1 MTNFKIFNESNN
13 IYTGINTPQF
23 SQLEQLAELSNSH
36 NLQLPHIGMFGEAST
51 GKTTSTKLL
60 ADSCN
65 YLFLVYN
72 AMDFSSLEEFHNI
85 LFNRFKTLNS
95 GEYAINNGF
104 FGIPTKKTVI
114 LIDEA
119 QELKN
124 SIQTALLSV
133 LTKKSGVF
141 SEILQYTFLIDNIT
155 WVLATTDSSKLIY
168 PLTTR
173 LVPIT
178 FNQYTLEDIKHII
191 FMKYPLISN
200 GGLEIMAKCSK
211 LVPRIAIRNSEFL
224 VSSNKMLEIISE
236 EKTEKFA
243 KTFLGCEKN
252 GVDGIDKRI
261 LAYLTL
267 YQKQIKPIDKISLS
281 GFTKI
286 KTHLEEKGLSS
297 LSSYEHR
304 EYNKAKFQIFMLT
317 EKINNAP
324 PIPKSRQDISLA
336 CRLLD
341 LKDLEVRLSFLEG
354 LNFIEKTPKG
364 ICISEQYRT
373 NN

>member
-1 MTNFKIFNESNN
+1 MTNFKIFNETNN
-13 IYTGINTPQF
+13 IYPGINTPQF
-23 SQLEQLAELSNSH
+23 SQLEQLAELTNIH
-36 NLQLPHIGMFGEAST
+36 KFQLPHIGMFGEAST

-60 ADSCN
+60 ANACD
-65 YLFLVYN
+65 YYFMAYN
-72 AMDFSSLEEFHNI
+72 AMDFSSLDEFHTI
-85 LFNRFKTLNS
+85 LFTKFKALNS
-95 GEYAINNGF
+95 GEYALNNGF

-155 WVLATTDSSKLIY
+155 WIFATTDSSRLLY

-191 FMKYPLISN
+191 GMKYPLISD
-200 GGLEIMAKCSK
+200 GGREIMAKCSK
-211 LVPRIAIRNSEFL
+211 LVPRTAIRNSDFL
-224 VSSNKMLEIISE
+224 VAKNTEGVISE
-236 EKTEKFA
+236 NKTEDFA

-252 GVDGIDKRI
+252 GIDGIDKRI
-261 LAYLTL
+261 LAYLAN
-267 YQKQIKPIDKISLS
+267 YQKQIKPIDKISLA
-281 GFTKI
+281 GFI
-286 KTHLEEKGLSS
+286 KLKTYLENKGLST
-297 LSSYEHR
+297 LSAYEHK
-304 EYNKAKFQIFMLT
+304 EYNKAKFQIFMLS
-317 EKINNAP
+317 EKINTAP

-341 LKDLEVRLSFLEG
+341 LKDLEVRLSFLES

>member
-1 MTNFKIFNESNN
+1 MTNLKIFNENN
-13 IYTGINTPQF
+13 LIYAGINTPQF
-23 SQLEQLAELSNSH
+23 SQLEQLAELSNLH
-36 NLQLPHIGMFGEAST
+36 NIQLPHTGMFGEAST

-60 ADSCN
+60 AKACD
-65 YLFLVYN
+65 YLFLEYN
-72 AMDFSSLEEFHNI
+72 AMDFGSIEEFHRI
-85 LFNRFKTLNS
+85 LFTRFRDLNS
-95 GEYAINNGF
+95 GEYALNNGS
-104 FGIPTKKTVI
+104 FGIPTKKTLI

-119 QELKN
+119 QELKT

-155 WVLATTDSSKLIY
+155 WVFATTDSSKLIY

-178 FNQYTLEDIKHII
+178 FNQYTLEDVKHII
-191 FMKYPLISN
+191 GMKYPIISD
-200 GGLEIMAKCSK
+200 GGLEIMAKCAK
-211 LVPRIAIRNSEFL
+211 LVPRAAIRNAEFL
-224 VSSNKMLEIISE
+224 VANNREELISE
-236 EKTEKFA
+236 TKTEEFA
-243 KTFLGCEKN
+243 LNFLGCEKN

-261 LAYLTL
+261 LAYLSS
-267 YQKQIKPIDKISLS
+267 YQKQIKPIDKISLA
-281 GFTKI
+281 GFIKI
-286 KTHLEEKGLSS
+286 KEYLEAKGPSTLSV
-297 LSSYEHR
+297 YEHK
-304 EYNKAKFQIFMLT
+304 EYNRAKFQILMLS

-324 PIPKSRQDISLA
+324 PIPKSRQDISFA

-341 LKDLEVRLSFLEG
+341 LKDLEMRLSYLES

-364 ICISEQYRT
+364 IYISEQYRK